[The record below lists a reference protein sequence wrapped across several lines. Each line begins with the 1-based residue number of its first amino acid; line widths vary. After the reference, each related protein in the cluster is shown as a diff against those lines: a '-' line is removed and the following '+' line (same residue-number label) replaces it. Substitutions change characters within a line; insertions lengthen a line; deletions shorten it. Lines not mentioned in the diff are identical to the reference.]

1 MRHREQAHRENRQPE
16 RRVSQQKAQISV
28 KLVDKLQRAEEL
40 LRDDKLKQKRDEKK
54 AEKLLSQ

>member
-1 MRHREQAHRENRQPE
+1 
-16 RRVSQQKAQISV
+16 V